1 MPLLVLALA
10 AALQAEPACPAKP
23 AEPPVIFGAWT
34 ARAPLKT
41 GTGASDTPK
50 VETGNGFDAT
60 LAKTVT
66 FELKPEKAAD
76 TDAYGGMI
84 EIQID
89 RSGVL
94 AVGLGAGAWVDLVQG
109 GAIVKPDAFGHGPVC
124 TGIAKQLRFAVGQGR
139 YILQISNSKTPTI
152 SLVLGE
158 E

>member
-1 MPLLVLALA
+1 MPLLALAFA

-23 AEPPVIFGAWT
+23 AEPPVIFGGWT

-41 GTGASDTPK
+41 GTGTSDTPK

-60 LAKTVT
+60 LSRTVT

-76 TDAYGGMI
+76 AGTYGGMV

-94 AVGLGAGAWVDLVQG
+94 AVGLGSGAWVDLLQG
-109 GAIVKPDAFGHGPVC
+109 GAAVKPDAFGHGPAC
-124 TGIAKQLRFAVGQGR
+124 TGIAKQLRFAVGQGQ

-152 SLVLGE
+152 ALVLGE

>member
-1 MPLLVLALA
+1 MPFLALAVA

-23 AEPPVIFGAWT
+23 AEPPAIFGGWT
-34 ARAPLKT
+34 VRVPLKA

-60 LAKTVT
+60 LSRSVA
-66 FELKPEKAAD
+66 FELKPEKPAD
-76 TDAYGGMI
+76 AGTYGGMV
-84 EIQID
+84 ELQID

-94 AVGLGAGAWVDLVQG
+94 AVGLGSGAWVDLVQG
-109 GAIVKPDAFGHGPVC
+109 GAAVKPDAFGHGPAC

-139 YILQISNSKTPTI
+139 YVLQISNSKTPTI
-152 SLVLGE
+152 ALVLGE

>member
-1 MPLLVLALA
+1 MTLLALALA

-23 AEPPVIFGAWT
+23 AEPPVIFGGWT
-34 ARAPLKT
+34 ARAPLKL
-41 GTGASDTPK
+41 GTGAGDTPK

-60 LAKTVT
+60 LSKTVT
-66 FELKPEKAAD
+66 FELKPEKAGDAD
-76 TDAYGGMI
+76 SYGGMI

-89 RSGVL
+89 RTGVL
-94 AVGLGAGAWVDLVQG
+94 AVGLSSGAWVDLVQG
-109 GAIVKPDAFGHGPVC
+109 GAAVKADAFGHGPAC
-124 TGIAKQLRFAVGQGR
+124 TGIVKQLRFPVGQGQ